1 MNDSRKDI
9 RLATSLHA
17 LAGTP
22 SPLPRSEAEAQPA
35 PEASGALDAAG
46 AAALSPRLEALG
58 GEGLRPG
65 IHAPLEFLPA
75 LLGFGE
81 ATIPVPNLPEGIS
94 EEESLSMST
103 LSSVLTAY
111 YRTLP
116 ESVRDEYVSQV
127 MRFAGE
133 KAGQLIRIC
142 SEH

>member
-1 MNDSRKDI
+1 MNDSRKDAH
-9 RLATSLHA
+9 LVAT
-17 LAGTP
+17 
-22 SPLPRSEAEAQPA
+22 QPA
-35 PEASGALDAAG
+35 YAGNASILSHPEPEADTLLEPSTVADAVDRGALNPG
-46 AAALSPRLEALG
+46 SSLSEVN
-58 GEGLRPG
+58 
-65 IHAPLEFLPA
+65 APLEFLPA
-75 LLGFGE
+75 LLGIGE
-81 ATIPVPNLPEGIS
+81 ESIPVPLLPEGIS

-116 ESVRDEYVSQV
+116 ESVRGEYVSQV